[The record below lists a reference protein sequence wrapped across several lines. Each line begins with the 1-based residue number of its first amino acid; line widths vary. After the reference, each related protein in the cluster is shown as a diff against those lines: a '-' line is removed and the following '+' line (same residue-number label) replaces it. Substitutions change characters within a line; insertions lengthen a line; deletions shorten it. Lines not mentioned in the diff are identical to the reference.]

1 MKRIVGLMLVLA
13 FFDAACGHGSGSSQV
28 GSASTS
34 ARSTVQPTGGS
45 MDPLVG
51 VWRQD
56 YSCEQSVRTF
66 HRLTYQ
72 HGADGRARY
81 KRYVVH
87 DGFAWGR
94 KGATELTP
102 EALCKG
108 ARDRYLLMKIA
119 DGRLTFFDGPTHEAD
134 LQASIVFVDDHTF
147 TLNDGDQNLGGT
159 EAFTF
164 RITGD
169 RLTVHTL
176 GDDEWSGTTFEEAA
190 FVRVS

>member
-1 MKRIVGLMLVLA
+1 
-13 FFDAACGHGSGSSQV
+13 
-28 GSASTS
+28 
-34 ARSTVQPTGGS
+34 
-45 MDPLVG
+45 

-81 KRYVVH
+81 KRFVR
-87 DGFAWGR
+87 DFAWGT
-94 KGATELTP
+94 KGATEVTP
-102 EALCKG
+102 KALCNG
-108 ARDRYLLMKIA
+108 APDRYLLMKVA
-119 DGRLTFFDGPTHEAD
+119 NGRLTFFDGPNHEAD
-134 LQASIVFVDDHTF
+134 LQASFELVNDHTF

-164 RITGD
+164 RIEGD

-176 GDDEWSGTTFEEAA
+176 DEDEWSGTAFEQAP

>member
-1 MKRIVGLMLVLA
+1 MKRTVGCMIGLVFLA
-13 FFDAACGHGSGSSQV
+13 AACGNGSGSSLV

-34 ARSTVQPTGGS
+34 AGPTVDASSGWA
-45 MDPLVG
+45 DPLVG

-66 HRLTYQ
+66 HRLTYE

-81 KRYVVH
+81 RRYVVH
-87 DGFAWGR
+87 DGFAWGK
-94 KGATELTP
+94 KGATELTA

-108 ARDRYLLMKIA
+108 ARDRYLLMKVA
-119 DGRLTFFDGPTHEAD
+119 DGRLTFFDGPSHQAG
-134 LQASIVFVDDHTF
+134 LQASIEFVDNHTF

-159 EAFTF
+159 ETFAF

-169 RLTVHTL
+169 RLTVHNL
-176 GDDEWSGTTFEEAA
+176 GDDEWSGTAFERAA